1 MARYVPPLGGDPRT
15 LLSDSIH
22 RGLHGGQTTP
32 IQSIEGNAPLKYIH
46 GHLIRLTRSI
56 AVCLIALGYGVTSL
70 ADDTAVM
77 ARPGSLSQER
87 LNSAAQN
94 STDFFVTHG
103 NYAQTRYHA
112 ADRINTHTVKDL
124 KLAWIFQVDLTESI
138 QGAPIVYD
146 GVMYLTTSYNHLF
159 AVDAKTGKEL
169 WHYIHVMDPAVPIC
183 CGPNNR
189 GVAALGDLVY
199 MATLDAKLVAFNAK
213 TGSVVWSKQLA
224 DPLEGYSITA
234 APTAVDGKIL
244 IGLAGAEYGI
254 RGALKA
260 LDAKTGAEVWTF
272 YTTPANSVG
281 VWATHDATGLDLHR
295 DIAAEKTA
303 LAKRGDPY
311 GTLGGSIWQNPAIDL
326 ANKRVYFVVGN
337 PSPDDDGSVRPG
349 DNLYTDSL
357 VAVDLETG
365 KYICHLQYIPHDIW
379 DMDAVSPAV
388 LTPVADKT
396 GRKIPGVLHAGK
408 SGYLY
413 VHAAKDCSLIRSTG
427 LVEAKNERALPT
439 KEGVLI
445 RPGLNGGVSVTP
457 LAIDPKLRLVYA
469 LTNESALKYYFFS
482 STEYPNGKLWLG
494 GSFKGAPEEP
504 TWGDIVATDYNTGKI
519 RWKVK
524 KPLPMFGGILATAG
538 GLIFT
543 GEGSGEFGAY
553 GSATGKELWSYK
565 TDAGVN
571 APASTYMLDG
581 KQYVVVGAGGNTQL
595 NYQRGNKYYVFA
607 Y

>member
-1 MARYVPPLGGDPRT
+1 MG
-15 LLSDSIH
+15 
-22 RGLHGGQTTP
+22 
-32 IQSIEGNAPLKYIH
+32 
-46 GHLIRLTRSI
+46 LIRDSCRGDNLPFRNRIQLGRWI
-56 AVCLIALGYGVTSL
+56 ALIALGYCVTSL
-70 ADDTAVM
+70 ADNTASM

-87 LNSAAQN
+87 LNSAAEN
-94 STDFFVTHG
+94 SADFLITHG
-103 NYAQTRYHA
+103 NYAQTRYHP
-112 ADRINTHTVKDL
+112 ADRINTRTVKDL
-124 KLAWIFQVDLTESI
+124 KLAWTFQVDVTESI

-169 WHYIHVMDPAVPIC
+169 WQYIHVMDPAVPIC

-189 GVAALGDLVY
+189 GVAASGDLVY
-199 MATLDAKLVAFNAK
+199 LATLDAKLVALNAK
-213 TGSVVWSKQLA
+213 TGSVVCSEQLA
-224 DPLEGYSITA
+224 DPLKGYSITA

-260 LDAKTGAEVWTF
+260 LDAKSGAQVWTF
-272 YTTPANSVG
+272 YTTPADSVG

-295 DIAAEKTA
+295 DIAAEKAA

-311 GTLGGSIWQNPAIDL
+311 KTLGGSIWQNPAIDL

-337 PSPDDDGSVRPG
+337 PAPDIDGSVRPG

-357 VAVDLETG
+357 VSVDLETG

-388 LTPVADKT
+388 LTPVADKA
-396 GRKIPGVLHAGK
+396 GKQIPGVLHAGK

-413 VHAAKDCSLIRSTG
+413 VHDAKDCSLIRSAG
-427 LVEAKNERALPT
+427 LVEVRNERALPT
-439 KEGVLI
+439 KEGVII
-445 RPGLNGGVSVTP
+445 RPGLNGGVSATP
-457 LAIDPKLRLVYA
+457 LAIDPKLGLVYA
-469 LTNESALKYYFFS
+469 LTNESALKYYFFKS
-482 STEYPNGKLWLG
+482 AEYPDGKLWLG
-494 GSFKGAPEEP
+494 GSFKGVPEEP

-524 KPLPMFGGILATAG
+524 KELPMFGGILATAG

-553 GSATGKELWSYK
+553 DSATGKELWSYK

-571 APASTYMLDG
+571 APASTYMIDG

-595 NYQRGNKYYVFA
+595 NYKRGNKYYVFA

>member
-1 MARYVPPLGGDPRT
+1 M
-15 LLSDSIH
+15 
-22 RGLHGGQTTP
+22 GLV
-32 IQSIEGNAPLKYIH
+32 S
-46 GHLIRLTRSI
+46 RSI
-56 AVCLIALGYGVTSL
+56 AVCLIALGYCVTSL
-70 ADDTAVM
+70 ADDNSIM
-77 ARPGSLSQER
+77 ARPGTLSQER

-103 NYAQTRYHA
+103 NYAQTRYHP

-124 KLAWIFQVDLTESI
+124 KFAWTFQVDLTESI

-146 GVMYLTTSYNHLF
+146 GVMYLSTSFNHLF

-169 WHYIHVMDPAVPIC
+169 WHYKHVLDPAVSLC

-199 MATLDAKLVAFNAK
+199 MATLDAKLVALNAK
-213 TGSVVWSKQLA
+213 TGAVVWSKQLA
-224 DPLEGYSITA
+224 DPLKGYSMTA
-234 APTAVDGKIL
+234 APTAVDGKVL
-244 IGLAGAEYGI
+244 IGLTGAEYGI

-260 LDAKTGAEVWTF
+260 IDAKTGAEVWTF
-272 YTTPANSVG
+272 YTTAENSVG

-295 DIAAEKTA
+295 DIAAEKAA

-311 GTLGGSIWQNPAIDL
+311 KTLGGSIWQNPAIDL

-337 PSPDDDGSVRPG
+337 PSPDVDGSVRPG

-357 VAVDLETG
+357 VSVDLETG

-388 LTPVADKT
+388 LTPVTDRAGK
-396 GRKIPGVLHAGK
+396 KIPGVLHAGK

-413 VHAAKDCSLIRSTG
+413 VHDAKDCGLIRSTG

-439 KEGVLI
+439 KEGVVI
-445 RPGLNGGVSVTP
+445 RPALNGGVSATP
-457 LAIDPKLRLVYA
+457 LAIDPKLGLAYA
-469 LTNESALKYYFFS
+469 LTNESALKYYFFT
-482 STEYPNGKLWLG
+482 STEYPNGELWLG
-494 GSFKGAPEEP
+494 GGFKGVPEEP
-504 TWGDIVATDYNTGKI
+504 IWGDIVATDYNTGKI

-524 KPLPMFGGILATAG
+524 KPLPMYGGILATAG

-553 GSATGKELWSYK
+553 DSATGKELWSYK

-581 KQYVVVGAGGNTQL
+581 KQYVVVGAGGNAQL
-595 NYQRGNKYYVFA
+595 DYKRGNKYYVFA

>member
-1 MARYVPPLGGDPRT
+1 MA
-15 LLSDSIH
+15 
-22 RGLHGGQTTP
+22 Q
-32 IQSIEGNAPLKYIH
+32 
-46 GHLIRLTRSI
+46 
-56 AVCLIALGYGVTSL
+56 
-70 ADDTAVM
+70 
-77 ARPGSLSQER
+77 PGSLSQER
-87 LNSAAQN
+87 LTAAAQN
-94 STDFFVTHG
+94 SSDFVLTHG
-103 NYAQTRYHA
+103 NYAQTRYHPA
-112 ADRINTHTVKDL
+112 KRINTHTVKNL
-124 KLAWIFQVDLTESI
+124 KLAWTFQVDVTESI

-159 AVDAKTGKEL
+159 AVDAKTGKER
-169 WHYIHVMDPAVPIC
+169 WHYTHVMDPAVPIC

-199 MATLDAKLVAFNAK
+199 MATLDAKLVALNAK
-213 TGSVVWSKQLA
+213 TGAVAWSEQLA
-224 DPLEGYSITA
+224 DPLKGYSITA

-272 YTTPANSVG
+272 YTTPTSSVG
-281 VWATHDATGLDLHR
+281 VWASHDATGLDLHR
-295 DIAAEKTA
+295 NTTAEKAA

-311 GTLGGSIWQNPAIDL
+311 KTLGGSIWQNPAIDL

-337 PSPDDDGSVRPG
+337 PAPDIDGSVRPG

-357 VAVDLETG
+357 VSVDLETG

-379 DMDAVSPAV
+379 DMDSVSPAV
-388 LTPVADKT
+388 LTPVANKT
-396 GRKIPGVLHAGK
+396 GRQIPGVLHAGK

-413 VHAAKDCSLIRSTG
+413 VHDAKDCSLIRTTG

-439 KEGVLI
+439 KEGVII
-445 RPGLNGGVSVTP
+445 RPGLNGGVSATP
-457 LAIDPKLRLVYA
+457 LAIDPALGLAYA
-469 LTNESALKYYFFS
+469 LTTESALKYYFFRS
-482 STEYPNGKLWLG
+482 AEYPDGKLWLG
-494 GSFKGAPEEP
+494 GGFKGVPEEP

-524 KPLPMFGGILATAG
+524 KDLPMFGGILATAG

-553 GSATGKELWSYK
+553 DSATGKELWSYK

-571 APASTYMLDG
+571 APASTYMIDG

-595 NYQRGNKYYVFA
+595 NYKRGTKYYAFA

>member
-1 MARYVPPLGGDPRT
+1 MASDLRNTSMGWVRDSCRDCNLIYANRIPLC
-15 LLSDSIH
+15 
-22 RGLHGGQTTP
+22 
-32 IQSIEGNAPLKYIH
+32 
-46 GHLIRLTRSI
+46 RSI
-56 AVCLIALGYGVTSL
+56 VCLIAVGYSVTSV
-70 ADDTAVM
+70 ADNTAIM

-103 NYAQTRYHA
+103 NYAQTRYHSA
-112 ADRINTHTVKDL
+112 HRINTHPVKDL
-124 KLAWIFQVDLTESI
+124 NLAWTFQVDLPESI
-138 QGAPIVYD
+138 QGAPIVHD

-169 WHYIHVMDPAVPIC
+169 WHYTHVMDPAVSVC

-189 GVAALGDLVY
+189 GGAALGDLVY
-199 MATLDAKLVAFNAK
+199 MATLDAKLVALNAK
-213 TGSVVWSKQLA
+213 TGAVVWSKQLA
-224 DPLEGYSITA
+224 DPLKGYSMTA
-234 APTAVDGKIL
+234 APTAVEGKIL

-295 DIAAEKTA
+295 DIPAEKA
-303 LAKRGDPY
+303 SLAKRGDPY
-311 GTLGGSIWQNPAIDL
+311 KTLGGSIWQNPAIDL

-337 PSPDDDGSVRPG
+337 PSPDVDGSVRPG

-357 VAVDLETG
+357 VSVDLETG

-388 LTPVADKT
+388 LTPVADKA
-396 GRKIPGVLHAGK
+396 GKQIPGVLHAGK

-413 VHAAKDCSLIRSTG
+413 VHDAKDCSLIRSTG
-427 LVEAKNERALPT
+427 LVEAKNERAM
-439 KEGVLI
+439 
-445 RPGLNGGVSVTP
+445 
-457 LAIDPKLRLVYA
+457 
-469 LTNESALKYYFFS
+469 LTNEAALKYYFFT

-504 TWGDIVATDYNTGKI
+504 AWGDIVATDYNTGKI

-553 GSATGKELWSYK
+553 DSATGRELWSYK

-595 NYQRGNKYYVFA
+595 DYKRGNKYYVFA